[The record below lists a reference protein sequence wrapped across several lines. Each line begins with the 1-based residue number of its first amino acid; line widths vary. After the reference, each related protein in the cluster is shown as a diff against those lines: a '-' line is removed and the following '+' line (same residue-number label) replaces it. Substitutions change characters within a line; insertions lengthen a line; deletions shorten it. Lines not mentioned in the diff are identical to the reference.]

1 MFKCGKLFFLKI
13 DNIKLYIYDSAEK
26 CKYEE
31 PITLVFLRG
40 FPGQMSNWKYQV
52 WFFEQTYRTIV
63 YDQRGFGKSDKP
75 LKVSFEN
82 YISDLDAVLEKR
94 EVEVENTVIVGHSF
108 GAMVAQSYASRRNV
122 MGLVLIGSLRKMK
135 PDITDYIIW
144 YTPSFIWKKIFFTE
158 NILTRRMYR
167 NLMFSPK
174 TPDEVFEEF
183 VGDNREYLETL
194 LPPHVYR
201 YGKYLVHYDTT
212 GDLGKIKAP
221 TLVLVGGHDKVT
233 TPKENVEIAKLI
245 LNSKIIVIK
254 NAGHL
259 ILCEKPKE
267 LNRTI
272 QEFIEEI
279 SKK

>member
-1 MFKCGKLFFLKI
+1 MFKCGKPFLLKI
-13 DNIKLYIYDSAEK
+13 DDIKLNVYDSAEK

-31 PITLVFLRG
+31 PVTLVFLHG

-52 WFFEQTYRTIV
+52 GFFEQKYRTIV

-82 YISDLDAVLEKR
+82 YLSDLDAVLEKKG
-94 EVEVENTVIVGHSF
+94 VKVENTIIVGHSF

-122 MGLVLIGSLRKMK
+122 MGLVLIGSLRIMK

-158 NILTRRMYR
+158 NILTRKMYR

-174 TPDEVFEEF
+174 TPDKVFEEF
-183 VGDNREYLETL
+183 VRDNREYLETL
-194 LPPHVYR
+194 PPHVYR
-201 YGKYLVHYDTT
+201 YSKYLVHYDTSK
-212 GDLGKIKAP
+212 DLGKIKAP
-221 TLVLVGGHDKVT
+221 TLVIVGEHDKVT
-233 TPKENVEIAKLI
+233 PPKENMEIAKLI
-245 LNSKIIVIK
+245 PNSKIIVIK

-259 ILCEKPKE
+259 VLYEKPEE
-267 LNRTI
+267 LNKRI

-279 SKK
+279 SRK